1 MIFNSSMKNKI
12 INPRY
17 PLLLIVGLVLLIDT
31 AKSQD
36 SINFHRNYI
45 GLSVTELLFVDF
57 RLNYERKINLTHAI
71 KLEVGYK
78 PAYRYFTDATNI
90 DLGHRPTAWCYRNTA
105 TWYYISIGYKYYFNR
120 KKTIYVSPELFYKTL
135 QADKVV
141 YTWGIGNGY
150 NLNNQYDL
158 RTMKASVIGANLL
171 IGKKFR
177 FINVD
182 KYDLG
187 FDIFCGFSLRSK
199 IINSTVFGS
208 TTASSSHDSPPRRVT
223 IPLTDEPIET
233 IDKFIQPSF
242 QFGIILY
249 GSLK

>member
-1 MIFNSSMKNKI
+1 MKNKF
-12 INPRY
+12 INPKH
-17 PLLLIVGLVLLIDT
+17 PLLIILVLVLLIGT
-31 AKSQD
+31 AKSQE
-36 SINFHRNYI
+36 SITFHRNYI

-57 RLNYERKINLTHAI
+57 RVNYERKINLTHGI
-71 KLEVGYK
+71 KLEIGYK

-141 YTWGIGNGY
+141 YTWGIGAGGSS
-150 NLNNQYDL
+150 LENQYEL
-158 RTMKASVIGANLL
+158 RSMKTSVIGTNLL
-171 IGKKFR
+171 IGKKMK
-177 FINVD
+177 IID
-182 KYDLG
+182 SDSYSLG

-199 IINSTVFGS
+199 IVNTTIFGG
-208 TTASSSHDSPPRRVT
+208 TTAYYPHDSPPRQVT
-223 IPLTDEPIET
+223 IPLSDEPIET
-233 IDKFIQPSF
+233 IENFIQPSF

-249 GSLK
+249 GSWK